1 MRPAGTG
8 AAKSRREAAGAK
20 RPQRAQ
26 PGWSCGKGHGRRDAW
41 GTRATPGGWLW
52 VPQQAEPPV
61 LRCCLCR
68 ISAGACP
75 RRRGSSA
82 RPGLGGSAWRQ
93 RSLPYL
99 GGKSG
104 AGSAVRRGIRVPFTL
119 ALCCGAGSHPCPA
132 PAGGALATA
141 GSGSPRNMVLA
152 PEPTHLAPAP
162 LLPRLGPGGGS
173 ALGLAGMGRINEFPK
188 RGGPGEGRSVPAQEK
203 VLAAARRRQSGAGR
217 PKSVAPCAAPHPP
230 GAGVDAC
237 PRPAGHPRRPMF
249 RSRRAGLVR
258 RLWRQ
263 RCAAA
268 GPEDGPGALK
278 PAAHAL
284 FKKLKDEELELL
296 VQAVESRGAWESGCV
311 WVPRGEPRGAKQAL
325 PPQVLL
331 CRLYRWPDLRQP
343 HELKHLCY
351 CAGGRGGCG
360 DAAVLCCNPHHFSRL
375 AAPETP
381 PPPYSKASCGPSWPD
396 EPQHPGTQLLEFSYN
411 GGDWR
416 DTSLSWSTVKDGYWC
431 KLAYWEHRTRVGRL
445 YAVHEASVNI
455 FCELPRG
462 SGFCLGQ
469 LPAAHRSRAVRR
481 ARGKIGRGLLL
492 SREPGGVWA
501 YNRSEHPIF
510 VSSPTLG
517 PPGARGLT
525 VLKVLPGY
533 SAKVFD
539 YERVG
544 GTGGRRLPGEGPCDP
559 HSVRISFAKGWGPC
573 YSRQFITSCPCW
585 LEVLLNQPR

>member
-1 MRPAGTG
+1 
-8 AAKSRREAAGAK
+8 
-20 RPQRAQ
+20 
-26 PGWSCGKGHGRRDAW
+26 
-41 GTRATPGGWLW
+41 
-52 VPQQAEPPV
+52 
-61 LRCCLCR
+61 
-68 ISAGACP
+68 
-75 RRRGSSA
+75 
-82 RPGLGGSAWRQ
+82 
-93 RSLPYL
+93 
-99 GGKSG
+99 
-104 AGSAVRRGIRVPFTL
+104 
-119 ALCCGAGSHPCPA
+119 
-132 PAGGALATA
+132 
-141 GSGSPRNMVLA
+141 
-152 PEPTHLAPAP
+152 
-162 LLPRLGPGGGS
+162 
-173 ALGLAGMGRINEFPK
+173 
-188 RGGPGEGRSVPAQEK
+188 
-203 VLAAARRRQSGAGR
+203 
-217 PKSVAPCAAPHPP
+217 
-230 GAGVDAC
+230 
-237 PRPAGHPRRPMF
+237 MF
-249 RSRRAGLVR
+249 GSRRAGLVR

-263 RCAAA
+263 RCVAS
-268 GPEDGPGALK
+268 PDDSPGALK

-296 VQAVESRGAWESGCV
+296 VQAVESRGACEAGCV
-311 WVPRGEPRGAKQAL
+311 WAPRGELRGAKQGLA
-325 PPQVLL
+325 PQVLL

-360 DAAVLCCNPHHFSRL
+360 DTAALCCNPHHFSRL

-381 PPPYSKASCGPSWPD
+381 PPPYSKAPWGPSWPD

-411 GGDWR
+411 SGDWR
-416 DTSLSWSTVKDGYWC
+416 DTSPSRSTVKDGYWC

-445 YAVHEASVNI
+445 YAVHEASVNV

-492 SREPGGVWA
+492 SRELGGVWA
-501 YNRSEHPIF
+501 YNRSDHPIF

-517 PPGARGLT
+517 PPGTRGLT

-544 GTGGRRLPGEGPCDP
+544 GVGGGRLPGEGPCDL

-585 LEVLLNQPR
+585 LEVLLNRPC

>member
-1 MRPAGTG
+1 
-8 AAKSRREAAGAK
+8 
-20 RPQRAQ
+20 
-26 PGWSCGKGHGRRDAW
+26 
-41 GTRATPGGWLW
+41 
-52 VPQQAEPPV
+52 
-61 LRCCLCR
+61 
-68 ISAGACP
+68 
-75 RRRGSSA
+75 
-82 RPGLGGSAWRQ
+82 
-93 RSLPYL
+93 
-99 GGKSG
+99 
-104 AGSAVRRGIRVPFTL
+104 
-119 ALCCGAGSHPCPA
+119 
-132 PAGGALATA
+132 
-141 GSGSPRNMVLA
+141 
-152 PEPTHLAPAP
+152 
-162 LLPRLGPGGGS
+162 
-173 ALGLAGMGRINEFPK
+173 
-188 RGGPGEGRSVPAQEK
+188 
-203 VLAAARRRQSGAGR
+203 
-217 PKSVAPCAAPHPP
+217 
-230 GAGVDAC
+230 
-237 PRPAGHPRRPMF
+237 MF

-268 GPEDGPGALK
+268 TPEDSPGALK

-311 WVPRGEPRGAKQAL
+311 WAPRGELRGAKQAL

-351 CAGGRGGCG
+351 CTRGRGGCG
-360 DAAVLCCNPHHFSRL
+360 DAAALCCNPHHFSRL

-396 EPQHPGTQLLEFSYN
+396 EPQHPGTQFMEFSCN

-416 DTSLSWSTVKDGYWC
+416 DTSLSQSTVKDGYWC

-469 LPAAHRSRAVRR
+469 LPAAHCSRAVRR

-517 PPGARGLT
+517 PPSARGLT

-544 GTGGRRLPGEGPCDP
+544 GVGSWQLPGEGPCDP

-585 LEVLLNQPR
+585 LEVLLNWPC

>member
-1 MRPAGTG
+1 MGPHCLGQLLRPDPALWPCAGVV
-8 AAKSRREAAGAK
+8 R
-20 RPQRAQ
+20 
-26 PGWSCGKGHGRRDAW
+26 
-41 GTRATPGGWLW
+41 
-52 VPQQAEPPV
+52 
-61 LRCCLCR
+61 
-68 ISAGACP
+68 
-75 RRRGSSA
+75 
-82 RPGLGGSAWRQ
+82 
-93 RSLPYL
+93 
-99 GGKSG
+99 G
-104 AGSAVRRGIRVPFTL
+104 AGRGPG
-119 ALCCGAGSHPCPA
+119 CAGCPWSQ
-132 PAGGALATA
+132 A
-141 GSGSPRNMVLA
+141 GSGSPGSVVLSS
-152 PEPTHLAPAP
+152 PAP
-162 LLPRLGPGGGS
+162 GRITGLPR
-173 ALGLAGMGRINEFPK
+173 
-188 RGGPGEGRSVPAQEK
+188 RGGPGEGRASRHRKKSRRRHTAARAATAAPRTRPHAQRRL
-203 VLAAARRRQSGAGR
+203 LAPRSAARR
-217 PKSVAPCAAPHPP
+217 APSC
-230 GAGVDAC
+230 
-237 PRPAGHPRRPMF
+237 RPMF

-263 RCAAA
+263 RCATA
-268 GPEDGPGALK
+268 GAEDGPGALK
-278 PAAHAL
+278 PAARAL

-296 VQAVESRGAWESGCV
+296 AQAVESRGAWESGCL
-311 WVPRGEPRGAKQAL
+311 WVPRGEPRGAKPAL

-343 HELKHLCY
+343 HELKPLCY

-360 DAAVLCCNPHHFSRL
+360 EAAALCCNPHHFSRL

-381 PPPYSKASCGPSWPD
+381 PPPYSKASCGPPWPD
-396 EPQHPGTQLLEFSYN
+396 EPQHPSTQLLEFSYN
-411 GGDWR
+411 
-416 DTSLSWSTVKDGYWC
+416 DTSLSPSTTKDGYWC

-445 YAVHEASVNI
+445 YAVHEASVNV

-517 PPGARGLT
+517 PPGARGFT

-559 HSVRISFAKGWGPC
+559 HSVRISFAKGWGPR

-585 LEVLLNQPR
+585 LEVLLSRPR

>member
-1 MRPAGTG
+1 
-8 AAKSRREAAGAK
+8 
-20 RPQRAQ
+20 
-26 PGWSCGKGHGRRDAW
+26 
-41 GTRATPGGWLW
+41 
-52 VPQQAEPPV
+52 
-61 LRCCLCR
+61 
-68 ISAGACP
+68 
-75 RRRGSSA
+75 
-82 RPGLGGSAWRQ
+82 
-93 RSLPYL
+93 
-99 GGKSG
+99 
-104 AGSAVRRGIRVPFTL
+104 
-119 ALCCGAGSHPCPA
+119 
-132 PAGGALATA
+132 
-141 GSGSPRNMVLA
+141 
-152 PEPTHLAPAP
+152 
-162 LLPRLGPGGGS
+162 
-173 ALGLAGMGRINEFPK
+173 
-188 RGGPGEGRSVPAQEK
+188 
-203 VLAAARRRQSGAGR
+203 
-217 PKSVAPCAAPHPP
+217 
-230 GAGVDAC
+230 
-237 PRPAGHPRRPMF
+237 
-249 RSRRAGLVR
+249 
-258 RLWRQ
+258 
-263 RCAAA
+263 
-268 GPEDGPGALK
+268 LK

-311 WVPRGEPRGAKQAL
+311 WVPRAEPRGAKQPL

-351 CAGGRGGCG
+351 CSGGWGGCG
-360 DAAVLCCNPHHFSRL
+360 DAAALCCNPHHFSRL
-375 AAPETP
+375 AVPGECRQPLLAHPPSDLRSPEP
-381 PPPYSKASCGPSWPD
+381 AQDRPCPCGCRWLCPAV
-396 EPQHPGTQLLEFSYN
+396 TALLSPLP
-411 GGDWR
+411 
-416 DTSLSWSTVKDGYWC
+416 DTSISRSTVKDGYWC

-517 PPGARGLT
+517 PPGTHGLT

-539 YERVG
+539 YERAG
-544 GTGGRRLPGEGPCDP
+544 GAGGRRLPGEGPCDP

-585 LEVLLNQPR
+585 LEVLLNRPL

>member
-1 MRPAGTG
+1 
-8 AAKSRREAAGAK
+8 
-20 RPQRAQ
+20 
-26 PGWSCGKGHGRRDAW
+26 
-41 GTRATPGGWLW
+41 
-52 VPQQAEPPV
+52 
-61 LRCCLCR
+61 
-68 ISAGACP
+68 
-75 RRRGSSA
+75 
-82 RPGLGGSAWRQ
+82 
-93 RSLPYL
+93 
-99 GGKSG
+99 
-104 AGSAVRRGIRVPFTL
+104 
-119 ALCCGAGSHPCPA
+119 
-132 PAGGALATA
+132 
-141 GSGSPRNMVLA
+141 
-152 PEPTHLAPAP
+152 
-162 LLPRLGPGGGS
+162 
-173 ALGLAGMGRINEFPK
+173 
-188 RGGPGEGRSVPAQEK
+188 
-203 VLAAARRRQSGAGR
+203 
-217 PKSVAPCAAPHPP
+217 
-230 GAGVDAC
+230 
-237 PRPAGHPRRPMF
+237 MF

-263 RCAAA
+263 RCPVPGAD
-268 GPEDGPGALK
+268 EGPGTLK

-311 WVPRGEPRGAKQAL
+311 WAPRGDPRGGPKQPL
-325 PPQVLL
+325 PPQLLL

-343 HELKHLCY
+343 HELKHLCH

-360 DAAVLCCNPHHFSRL
+360 DAAALCCNPHHFSRL
-375 AAPETP
+375 AVPETP
-381 PPPYSKASCGPSWPD
+381 PPPYSKASWPD
-396 EPQHPGTQLLEFSYN
+396 EPQRPGTALWEFSC
-411 GGDWR
+411 DWR
-416 DTSLSWSTVKDGYWC
+416 DTSASRSTVKDGYWC

-445 YAVHEASVNI
+445 YAVHETSVNV

-517 PPGARGLT
+517 PPGARGVT

-539 YERVG
+539 YEWVG
-544 GTGGRRLPGEGPCDP
+544 GAGGWWVPGEGPWDP
-559 HSVRISFAKGWGPC
+559 HSIRISFAKGWGPC

-585 LEVLLNQPR
+585 LEVLLNRPC

>member
-1 MRPAGTG
+1 
-8 AAKSRREAAGAK
+8 
-20 RPQRAQ
+20 
-26 PGWSCGKGHGRRDAW
+26 
-41 GTRATPGGWLW
+41 
-52 VPQQAEPPV
+52 
-61 LRCCLCR
+61 
-68 ISAGACP
+68 
-75 RRRGSSA
+75 
-82 RPGLGGSAWRQ
+82 
-93 RSLPYL
+93 
-99 GGKSG
+99 
-104 AGSAVRRGIRVPFTL
+104 
-119 ALCCGAGSHPCPA
+119 
-132 PAGGALATA
+132 
-141 GSGSPRNMVLA
+141 
-152 PEPTHLAPAP
+152 
-162 LLPRLGPGGGS
+162 
-173 ALGLAGMGRINEFPK
+173 
-188 RGGPGEGRSVPAQEK
+188 
-203 VLAAARRRQSGAGR
+203 
-217 PKSVAPCAAPHPP
+217 
-230 GAGVDAC
+230 
-237 PRPAGHPRRPMF
+237 
-249 RSRRAGLVR
+249 
-258 RLWRQ
+258 
-263 RCAAA
+263 
-268 GPEDGPGALK
+268 LK

-325 PPQVLL
+325 PPQILL

-375 AAPETP
+375 AAPGGAWTPLCP
-381 PPPYSKASCGPSWPD
+381 PPPLDPSGCVAWPY
-396 EPQHPGTQLLEFSYN
+396 PCSSGWLCPAVTALLSPT
-411 GGDWR
+411 

-445 YAVHEASVNI
+445 YAVHEASVNV

-539 YERVG
+539 YERAG
-544 GTGGRRLPGEGPCDP
+544 GAGGRRLPGEGPCDP

-585 LEVLLNQPR
+585 LEVLLNRPR

>member
-1 MRPAGTG
+1 
-8 AAKSRREAAGAK
+8 
-20 RPQRAQ
+20 
-26 PGWSCGKGHGRRDAW
+26 
-41 GTRATPGGWLW
+41 
-52 VPQQAEPPV
+52 
-61 LRCCLCR
+61 
-68 ISAGACP
+68 
-75 RRRGSSA
+75 
-82 RPGLGGSAWRQ
+82 
-93 RSLPYL
+93 
-99 GGKSG
+99 
-104 AGSAVRRGIRVPFTL
+104 
-119 ALCCGAGSHPCPA
+119 
-132 PAGGALATA
+132 
-141 GSGSPRNMVLA
+141 
-152 PEPTHLAPAP
+152 
-162 LLPRLGPGGGS
+162 
-173 ALGLAGMGRINEFPK
+173 
-188 RGGPGEGRSVPAQEK
+188 
-203 VLAAARRRQSGAGR
+203 
-217 PKSVAPCAAPHPP
+217 
-230 GAGVDAC
+230 
-237 PRPAGHPRRPMF
+237 MF

-268 GPEDGPGALK
+268 SPEDSPGALK

-311 WVPRGEPRGAKQAL
+311 WAPRGELRGAKQAL

-351 CAGGRGGCG
+351 CTRGRGSCG
-360 DAAVLCCNPHHFSRL
+360 DTAALCCNPHHFSRL

-396 EPQHPGTQLLEFSYN
+396 EPQHPGTQFMEFSYN

-416 DTSLSWSTVKDGYWC
+416 DTSLSQTTVKDGYWC

-469 LPAAHRSRAVRR
+469 LPAAHCSRAVRR

-517 PPGARGLT
+517 PPSARGLT

-539 YERVG
+539 YERAGGVG
-544 GTGGRRLPGEGPCDP
+544 SWRLPGEGPCDP

-585 LEVLLNQPR
+585 LEVLLNRPG